1 MIAVSCKNRTEGK
14 IRSLCRTLDLD
25 GKDDV
30 VIDVDKWVVLVSRP
44 CLIHLQLMCY
54 FVVKWEF

>member
-1 MIAVSCKNRTEGK
+1 MQD
-14 IRSLCRTLDLD
+14 LDLD

-44 CLIHLQLMCY
+44 SLMHLLLMCY